1 MLLKPKLHLQQSYLL
16 LSYTVYMAGK
26 TINLLRIL
34 AIAGNALFILWVI
47 FNAMDSGWKGTLPQI
62 FSSIILVV
70 LLLFN
75 IFYLLNQ
82 PRRDAS

>member
-1 MLLKPKLHLQQSYLL
+1 
-16 LSYTVYMAGK
+16 MAGK